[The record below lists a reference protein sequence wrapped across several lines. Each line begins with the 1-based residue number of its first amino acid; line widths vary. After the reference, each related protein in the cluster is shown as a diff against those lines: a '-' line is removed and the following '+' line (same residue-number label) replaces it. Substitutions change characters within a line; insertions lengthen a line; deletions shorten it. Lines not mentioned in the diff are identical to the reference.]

1 MKKILILIL
10 LFNINF
16 TITYSL
22 EADVFI
28 QSTVYRASDLLS
40 KDTTTRDKKIEDL
53 KIIAKDTVDI
63 KGIGFYTL
71 GSARKNL
78 DENQIQKYS
87 EIFERYFLKVFQVD
101 FLSTQIQK

>member
-1 MKKILILIL
+1 M
-10 LFNINF
+10 
-16 TITYSL
+16 

-28 QSTVYRASDLLS
+28 QSTVNRASDILS

-87 EIFERYFLKVFQVD
+87 EIFERYFLKSFSSR
-101 FLSTQIQK
+101 LSEYTNPKIDVQKKWY